1 MCITYS
7 AFVFRFYSLARTLTR
22 VNTQNTQ
29 KGISSDGEKRKKQIV
44 TLFNRTIVERTTKR
58 SQSARKYTHTKRS
71 RRAAPR
77 EIVIRRTHKHI
88 NKKTNMTD
96 RKIGFEELCK
106 HDKIEDLW
114 LAIDGIVYD
123 VTPFMD
129 DHPGGGEIMLS
140 AANKDGTDDFE
151 DVGHSPHARE
161 LLKKF
166 KVGVFEGEFG
176 EGAPKK
182 KSGGRDDV
190 SIGGNAV
197 LGMVLPVL
205 VLLCAIAAYYM
216 GTQR

>member
-1 MCITYS
+1 
-7 AFVFRFYSLARTLTR
+7 
-22 VNTQNTQ
+22 
-29 KGISSDGEKRKKQIV
+29 
-44 TLFNRTIVERTTKR
+44 
-58 SQSARKYTHTKRS
+58 
-71 RRAAPR
+71 
-77 EIVIRRTHKHI
+77 
-88 NKKTNMTD
+88 MTD

-216 GTQR
+216 GMQR